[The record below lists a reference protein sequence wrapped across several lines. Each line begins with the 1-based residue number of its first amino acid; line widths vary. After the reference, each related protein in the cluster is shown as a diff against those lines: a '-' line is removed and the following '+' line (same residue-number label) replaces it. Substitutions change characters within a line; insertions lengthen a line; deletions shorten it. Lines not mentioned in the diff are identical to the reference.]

1 MTDYNL
7 IFGAVLLF
15 NVAVTFRASSYYKK
29 YFPSPTES
37 SKNTS
42 SSAETSSEAQSEEL
56 APLSGKDD
64 GKDSFRD
71 NDEEK
76 TNLDLERGDE
86 PPDDSVNAASDNAA
100 NIRHSQLLRKYL
112 IVYLLAALSDWL
124 QGPYVYAL
132 YDAYGYSQHDIAVL
146 FVAGFGSSM
155 VFGSF
160 IGGMA
165 DHCGRRKFIIL
176 FAVIY
181 ALSCMTKREFIQ
193 FMILLLVAQSA
204 MLMSLLLLTL
214 YHATYFFLVDFKS
227 FSILMIG
234 RLLGGI
240 ATSLLFSVFEAW
252 LIGAHASA
260 GLMSHIGKAF
270 STAQYGNSIIA
281 IIAGQIANKAA
292 NHAEFKPSSE
302 GSGFYIGG
310 YLGPFD
316 VSLFALI
323 FCGLLAS
330 ALWEENYG
338 ETSAD
343 NDDNQKAKSSASG
356 ALKKAYYATIS
367 SPDILSCGII
377 SSLFEGSMYIF
388 VFMWT
393 PALTALAKE
402 ELGDEFEGLPFG
414 VIFSTFMVCCMAG
427 SSIFS
432 IAMEKLKPEQLAV
445 TVFGVAFFAFAMI
458 VFSASA
464 TSSFLAMNLFGKQSF
479 LLEIYFYY
487 ACACINP
494 CFLISILLRNVCWNV
509 LSVHGNNERND
520 CP

>member
-29 YFPSPTES
+29 YFPSPTDTN
-37 SKNTS
+37 KNTS
-42 SSAETSSEAQSEEL
+42 RDETSTEAKSSEEL
-56 APLSGKDD
+56 TPLSGEND
-64 GKDSFRD
+64 GRDSFRD
-71 NDEEK
+71 NDKEK
-76 TNLDLERGDE
+76 HDADLERGGD
-86 PPDDSVNAASDNAA
+86 PPVVSTSVNAASDNAA
-100 NIRHSQLLRKYL
+100 NIRHAQLLRKYL

-132 YDAYGYSQHDIAVL
+132 YDAYGYSQHEIAVL

-165 DHCGRRKFIIL
+165 DQCGRRKFIIL

-181 ALSCMTKREFIQ
+181 AMSCMTK
-193 FMILLLVAQSA
+193 
-204 MLMSLLLLTL
+204 
-214 YHATYFFLVDFKS
+214 HFKS
-227 FSILMIG
+227 FSILMVG

-260 GLMSHIGKAF
+260 GLMSHLGKAF

-281 IIAGQIANKAA
+281 IIAGQIANNAA
-292 NHAEFKPSSE
+292 NHAEFKPSAE
-302 GSGFYIGG
+302 GSGFYTGG

-316 VSLFALI
+316 VSLVALI
-323 FCGLLAS
+323 VCGLLAS

-338 ETSAD
+338 ESPAE
-343 NDDNQKAKSSASG
+343 NDDDEKAKSSASG
-356 ALKKAYYATIS
+356 ALKKAYYTTIS
-367 SPDILSCGII
+367 NPDILSCGII

-393 PALTALAKE
+393 PALTTLAKE

-445 TVFGVAFFAFAMI
+445 TVFGVAAFAFAMI
-458 VFSASA
+458 VLSASA
-464 TSSFLAMNLFGKQSF
+464 TSTFLAMNLFEMCVGMYFPSMGTMKGMIVPEDKRAAIYNLFRIPLNFIVLFSLLTDLTPRVSF
-479 LLEIYFYY
+479 ILCGTMMVVATLLQIR
-487 ACACINP
+487 
-494 CFLISILLRNVCWNV
+494 LRTRRIGG
-509 LSVHGNNERND
+509 GN
-520 CP
+520 